1 MKGLYALVFLTLAAF
16 ATCED
21 AVVAKNVMLTNT
33 NVLIEYKTYVAN
45 KQDAFVCT
53 AYIKIDKAEETVVAA
68 EYKKSYEKADKDAD
82 AQLALIKKSGVGAD
96 KSKIV
101 AEPAKDGAKV
111 KDDGANATTQDKPAT
126 EQKATEEK
134 TDKVEKAEE
143 TADKK
148 AEETADK
155 KPARILA
162 GDDKKAEV
170 KTDVKADAKPAA
182 GKLPEAPTT
191 NKAQKIQMPHT
202 VHMVCVYPTKNGQTE
217 SKTFSGTCN
226 TDKMEF
232 VYKPAHLTEEQK
244 SSYALSDKDNV
255 FIGVTDAFPYKD
267 KNRLNF
273 NDNTCTLNVSGANIL
288 SVMLALALLIV
299 NLW

>member
-1 MKGLYALVFLTLAAF
+1 MKALHALVFLALAAF
-16 ATCED
+16 ATCEE

-33 NVLIEYKTYVAN
+33 NVLIEYKTYVAE
-45 KQDAFVCT
+45 KQEAFVCT
-53 AYIKIDKAEETVVAA
+53 AYIKIDKAEEEVVAT
-68 EYKKSYEKADKDAD
+68 EYKKSYEKADKDAE

-96 KSKIV
+96 KSKVV

-111 KDDGANATTQDKPAT
+111 KDDGANATQEKPAAESKIT
-126 EQKATEEK
+126 EAKTE
-134 TDKVEKAEE
+134 KVEKTEQ

-162 GDDKKAEV
+162 GEDKKTEAKADV
-170 KTDVKADAKPAA
+170 KTEAKPAA
-182 GKLPEAPTT
+182 GKLPDAPTT

-217 SKTFSGTCN
+217 SKTFKGICN
-226 TDKMEF
+226 TDKIEF
-232 VYKPAHLTEEQK
+232 IYKPASLTEAK
-244 SSYALSDKDNV
+244 NSSYALSDQDSV
-255 FIGVTDAFPYKD
+255 FIGVTDVFPYKD

-273 NDNTCTLNVSGANIL
+273 QDNTCTLNISGVNIA
-288 SVMLALALLIV
+288 SVLLGLALLIV